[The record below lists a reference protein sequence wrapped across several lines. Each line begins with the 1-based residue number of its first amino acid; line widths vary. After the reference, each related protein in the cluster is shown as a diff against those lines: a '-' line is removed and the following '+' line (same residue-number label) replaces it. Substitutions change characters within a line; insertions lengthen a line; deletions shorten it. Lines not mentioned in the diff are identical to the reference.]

1 MSKIAVFAHRG
12 ASGTH
17 PENTAAAFAEALRL
31 GVEAIEFDV
40 RLTADRKMVVIHDAT
55 VDRTSDGHG
64 EVRHLTLAEMAELD
78 AGAWFEARFA
88 GERFMTFEAV
98 LDLLVD
104 EVRLNIHVKVDDRDR
119 DILAPMVARELVR
132 RDLIHRAFI
141 AADQLAL
148 ALVRRVDARLA
159 ICNLSVEP
167 QRNYIRRSRAL
178 ECRILQPRNAI
189 TDAALVTQAHDVG
202 MEVNP
207 FYADDEEEMERLIG
221 CGVDGILT
229 NEPAKLQ
236 AVIRRQPAA
245 SAC

>member
-1 MSKIAVFAHRG
+1 MSSVAVFAHRG

-31 GVEAIEFDV
+31 GGDAVEFDV
-40 RLTADRKMVVIHDAT
+40 RLTADRKMVVIHDAM

-64 EVRHLTLAEMAELD
+64 EVRHMTLAEMADLD
-78 AGAWFEARFA
+78 AGAWFEARFT
-88 GERFMTFEAV
+88 GERFMTLEAV
-98 LDLLVD
+98 LDLLEGD
-104 EVRLNIHVKVDDRDR
+104 FRLNIHAKVDDRDR
-119 DILAPMVARELVR
+119 DILVPMVARELVR
-132 RDLIHRAFI
+132 RDLFDQAFI

-167 QRNYIRRSRAL
+167 QCNYIRRSRAL
-178 ECRILQPRNAI
+178 ECRILQPRNAA
-189 TDAALVTQAHDVG
+189 TDAALVAQAHACD

-207 FYADDEEEMERLIG
+207 FYADDEEEMERLID
-221 CGVDGILT
+221 CGVDGVLT

-236 AVIRRQPAA
+236 AVVGRRSKA
-245 SAC
+245 

>member
-1 MSKIAVFAHRG
+1 MSKVAVFAHRG

-31 GVEAIEFDV
+31 GVEAVEFDV

-55 VDRTSDGHG
+55 VDRTSNGHG
-64 EVRHLTLAEMAELD
+64 EVRHMTLAQMTELD
-78 AGAWFEARFA
+78 AGAWFDAQYT
-88 GERFMTFEAV
+88 GERFKTLEAV
-98 LDLLVD
+98 LDLLAGD
-104 EVRLNIHVKVDDRDR
+104 VRLNIHVKVDDRDR
-119 DILAPMVARELVR
+119 DILAPMVARELVD
-132 RDLIHRAFI
+132 RDLIDRAFI

-167 QRNYIRRSRAL
+167 QRNYIRRSQAL
-178 ECRILQPRNAI
+178 ECGILQPRNAA
-189 TDAALVTQAHDVG
+189 TDAALVAQAHACG

-207 FYADDEEEMERLIG
+207 FFADDEEEMERLID

-236 AVIRRQPAA
+236 AVLGRR
-245 SAC
+245 SAV